1 MILTYNPHISS
12 RDQKNIK
19 CQKEQKLYS
28 SPNVKMVNIMRAL
41 GGGAR
46 DGGPGLF
53 EDPKSFY
60 VVEGINLD

>member
-1 MILTYNPHISS
+1 MSKWSTSCG
-12 RDQKNIK
+12 RW
-19 CQKEQKLYS
+19 
-28 SPNVKMVNIMRAL
+28 